1 MCVFLTPSLL
11 CFLSTSLTTEP
22 ISLKFGM
29 AIDNAGFIQAFLNRE
44 KLMVNE
50 KLNFTQVEPQAKVFP

>member
-1 MCVFLTPSLL
+1 MTHNIIKVKVYVMCVFLTPSLL

-22 ISLKFGM
+22 ISLKFGR

-44 KLMVNE
+44 N
-50 KLNFTQVEPQAKVFP
+50 PW